1 MEVNATREGANLFV
15 AVDGRVDGTNAG
27 EFQEALEGVI
37 QQEDKLVVLDLGAL
51 SYVSSAGLRVV
62 LLVAKELQRQSAKLS
77 VCALSDTVKEVFT
90 ISGFDKIIPVHG
102 TRQEAVESS

>member
-1 MEVNATREGANLFV
+1 MEVNVAREGSNLFV

-27 EFQEALEGVI
+27 EFQDALQGVI
-37 QQEDKLVVLDLGAL
+37 EEGDKLVVLDLGAL

-62 LLVAKELQRQSAKLS
+62 LLVAKELQRQSAKLA

-90 ISGFDKIIPVHG
+90 ISGFDKIIPVHA
-102 TRQEAVESS
+102 TREEAVEAS

>member
-1 MEVNATREGANLFV
+1 MEVNATRERANLFV

-37 QQEDKLVVLDLGAL
+37 EQDDKLVVLDLGGL

-77 VCALSDTVKEVFT
+77 VCSLSDTVKEVFT